1 MGQLKT
7 LGDKAPDF
15 KLEGVD
21 GGFHSLSDYKDKK
34 VVVIFF
40 SCNHCPYVQAY
51 EGRLIALQEEFKDSG
66 VTFVGINSNDSSNYP
81 EDSFENMVVRAKN
94 KGFNFDYLRDESQ
107 EVAHAY
113 GATHT
118 PQIFV
123 FDKDRKLQYTG
134 KIDDNWR
141 EPERVKERYLRE
153 AIISLIEGKKIE
165 NPETYAIGCT
175 IKWLR

>member
-15 KLEGVD
+15 NLKGVD
-21 GGFHSLSDYKDKK
+21 GRFNSLSDYDDKK
-34 VVVIFF
+34 VIVVFF
-40 SCNHCPYVQAY
+40 TCNHCPYVQAY
-51 EGRLIALQEEFKDSG
+51 EGRLIALQEEFKDRG
-66 VTFVGINSNDSSNYP
+66 VTFIGINSNDSTNYT
-81 EDSFENMVVRAKN
+81 EDSFENMIKRSKD
-94 KGFNFDYLRDESQ
+94 KGFNFYYLRDESQ

-141 EPERVKERYLRE
+141 EPERVTERYLRD
-153 AIISLIEGKKIE
+153 AIISLIEGKRIE